1 MILYIDVIF
10 YVFVEGREGPAG
22 HVIVHGDGVGDV
34 EGRRAL
40 RPAGRGESVSEII
53 HLFICASA
61 GGVGVGGAEGRRALR
76 PTGMGG
82 GGRVNW

>member
-40 RPAGRGESVSEII
+40 RPAGRG
-53 HLFICASA
+53 
-61 GGVGVGGAEGRRALR
+61 G
-76 PTGMGG
+76 
-82 GGRVNW
+82 